1 MENYVHKVKYFETD
15 KMGITHHS
23 NYVRWMESARIDFLE
38 KAGWNFARLESE
50 GLVSPVLEIQCKYI
64 HSTTFGDVV
73 EAKVTVAEC
82 SRVRIKFHYVMTNE
96 EGEKVFE
103 GYSSH
108 CFIKENGRPVRLEKD
123 LPGFMDDMKKYL
135 ES

>member
-23 NYVRWMESARIDFLE
+23 NYVRWMESARIDFLD
-38 KAGWNFARLESE
+38 KAGWNFARLEAE
-50 GLVSPVLEIQCKYI
+50 GMVSPVLDIQCKYI
-64 HSTTFGDVV
+64 HSTTFSDVV
-73 EAKVTVAEC
+73 EVKVTVAEC
-82 SRVRIKFHYVMTNE
+82 SRVRIRFHYVMTNE

-108 CFIKENGRPVRLEKD
+108 CFIQENGRPVRLEKD
-123 LPGFMDDMKKYL
+123 LPGFVDDMKKYF
-135 ES
+135 EP

>member
-23 NYVRWMESARIDFLE
+23 NYVRWMESARIDFLD
-38 KAGWNFARLESE
+38 KAGWNFARLEAE
-50 GLVSPVLEIQCKYI
+50 GMVSPVLDIQCKYI
-64 HSTTFGDVV
+64 HSTTFSDVV
-73 EAKVTVAEC
+73 EVKVTVAEC
-82 SRVRIKFHYVMTNE
+82 SRVRIRFHYVMTNE

-123 LPGFMDDMKKYL
+123 LPGFVDDMKKYF
-135 ES
+135 EP